1 MKLWRWLWLL
11 VTLGVL
17 AEGFRV
23 ALFVVP
29 PDSAQ
34 GNVQRIFY
42 YHIPS
47 WAGMGLFFA
56 INLGCSLVYLAVRNR
71 NEALAIKADSLA
83 VASAEMGVVFCFIG
97 LVTGSLWGRAV
108 WGIWWT
114 WDARLTSTLVLWLIY
129 VAYLLLRRFAAGP
142 QMRTLAAVMAIFGY
156 LDVPLVYMSTRLVAD
171 PASRAGVWRRAGVG
185 DRSKHDAGGV
195 VEPGGLADVGNFCG
209 EPAVCVGISRAED
222 GAGRGTE
229 VAGVRAGANADG
241 GREIVMGDM
250 GNRHLVLAYAAT
262 IAIHLVYLGYVAM
275 KWRAAKSAAN

>member
-1 MKLWRWLWLL
+1 MWLL

-129 VAYLLLRRFAAGP
+129 VAYLLPVSYTHLDVYKRQPSAGP
-142 QMRTLAAVMAIFGY
+142 GRPYRRLASGSGASVIDKREAH
-156 LDVPLVYMSTRLVAD
+156 LHLLHAD
-171 PASRAGVWRRAGVG
+171 PIGIGIVRSRPRDRRPP
-185 DRSKHDAGGV
+185 R
-195 VEPGGLADVGNFCG
+195 P
-209 EPAVCVGISRAED
+209 IQ
-222 GAGRGTE
+222 
-229 VAGVRAGANADG
+229 
-241 GREIVMGDM
+241 
-250 GNRHLVLAYAAT
+250 RHFP
-262 IAIHLVYLGYVAM
+262 
-275 KWRAAKSAAN
+275 